1 MNFKY
6 YFKEFLKNLKS
17 GFVDN
22 KYLLLF
28 SVLLFVIP
36 LLIGYF
42 AADAISPFM
51 KPFINA
57 FGQRI
62 EDGTIQLTTQSI
74 FFNNFRVIIIL
85 FVGSALFAIIGMFI
99 LVFNGIFI
107 GYFAKLT
114 MPIIPFLALTLPHG
128 IFEIPSLILSSFA
141 GFIVLSFIIKSIKC
155 LINNDS
161 KIIDRFKLAYYNN
174 SFMLKQA
181 LALFILAIILVVIA
195 AFIEANLTQYIAFN
209 IFKITL

>member
-1 MNFKY
+1 MDSKY

-17 GFVDN
+17 GFADN
-22 KYLLLF
+22 KYLLLLF

-42 AADAISPFM
+42 AADVISPFM

-57 FGQRI
+57 FGQKI
-62 EDGTIQLTTQSI
+62 DDGTIQLTTQSI
-74 FFNNFRVIIIL
+74 FFNNFKVLVIL
-85 FVGSALFAIIGMFI
+85 FVGSALFAIIGMVI
-99 LVFNGIFI
+99 LVFNGLFI
-107 GYFAKLT
+107 GYFAKSI
-114 MPIIPFLALTLPHG
+114 PFIPFLALTLPHG
-128 IFEIPSLILSSFA
+128 IFEIPSLIISSFS
-141 GFIVLSFIIKSIKC
+141 GFIVLSFIIKLIKC

-161 KIIDRFKLAYYNN
+161 KILDRFKLAYNTN
-174 SFMLKQA
+174 FFMLKQA
-181 LALFILAIILVVIA
+181 LALFVLAIILVAIA